1 MIKTIPLLL
10 FITSVMA
17 LVFLGGYLAG
27 QAYTRA
33 DAVQHGAGNY
43 TADGKVWRWK

>member
-1 MIKTIPLLL
+1 MMRAPIIIVAL
-10 FITSVMA
+10 IA
-17 LVFLGGYLAG
+17 AGLVFLGGYIAG

-33 DAVQHGAGNY
+33 DAVQAGAGNY